1 MTYIVPPPLKDG
13 IPLDLQVGVDKEDN
27 SIYIKLDG
35 FEDYESATEYAEFLV
50 NSLPLIL
57 FESDTKH

>member
-1 MTYIVPPPLKDG
+1 MTYIVPPPITDG
-13 IPLDLQVGVDKEDN
+13 IPLDLQVGVDSDDN
-27 SIYIKLDG
+27 SIYIKISG
-35 FEDYESATEYAEFLV
+35 FDDYDNANEYAEFLA